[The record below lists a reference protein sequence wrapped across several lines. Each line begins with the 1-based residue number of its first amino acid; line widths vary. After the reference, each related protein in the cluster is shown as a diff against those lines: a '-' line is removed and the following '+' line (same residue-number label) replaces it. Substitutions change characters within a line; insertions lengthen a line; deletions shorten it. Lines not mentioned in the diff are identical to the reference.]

1 MARLGL
7 GRGINEFVNE
17 TWLVKELLP
26 LHRLGWRGWS
36 SPARARSCQSWEM
49 ALEMPLE
56 TLPVLL
62 NAAPCK
68 IKILGLGDFWNLLI
82 NGVFTAVSVPTR

>member
-36 SPARARSCQSWEM
+36 SPAHARSCQSWEM